1 MFETRRKNNW
11 HMPRTRRI
19 VSSLCFSFIPK
30 ILTDGFDQY
39 KKGPPWI
46 SLDQTKISVRTSLLF
61 LFSFLDCCQLIQLEF
76 KMIKSTIALLIIVA
90 AGVFQ
95 TTGAC
100 DENHDYMDHQAL
112 AFRNTQPRIYDP
124 YYRYANTPFFIPYY
138 YNYPPS
144 SRVQEPSGIIL
155 KHLFHLK

>member
-1 MFETRRKNNW
+1 
-11 HMPRTRRI
+11 
-19 VSSLCFSFIPK
+19 
-30 ILTDGFDQY
+30 
-39 KKGPPWI
+39 
-46 SLDQTKISVRTSLLF
+46 
-61 LFSFLDCCQLIQLEF
+61 
-76 KMIKSTIALLIIVA
+76 MIKSTIALLIIVA

-100 DENHDYMDHQAL
+100 DENHDYMDHQAS

-144 SRVQEPSGIIL
+144 SRVQESSGIIL
-155 KHLFHLK
+155 KHLLNTFAIKFKIDFHSCQTDNYEARTPSADKFNFANPFKNSNLPKSKSNFDRLSYKN